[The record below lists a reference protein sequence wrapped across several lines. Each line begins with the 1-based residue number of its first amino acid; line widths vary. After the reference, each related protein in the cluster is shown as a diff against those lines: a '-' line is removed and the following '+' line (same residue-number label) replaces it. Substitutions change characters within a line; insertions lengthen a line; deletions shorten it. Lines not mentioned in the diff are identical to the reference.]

1 MPIVSR
7 PDSSSASGPKEAAQ
21 SSPIPSSKG
30 SLAARKDANGSSVR
44 TLIRLLSMESRL
56 CEKGSL
62 AKSVIDLGM
71 DRRRPSGSRTMTN
84 FGPRA
89 DLIAI
94 SGRTSSKRAWRR
106 ETIRTW
112 DTSSSTTGAF
122 CADREPDSCRRDPG
136 SSHSQRPSTAHYR

>member
-44 TLIRLLSMESRL
+44 TLIRLLSSMESRL
-56 CEKGSL
+56 CEKGSF

-71 DRRRPSGSRTMTN
+71 DRRRPSGSRTTTN

-89 DLIAI
+89 DLVAI
-94 SGRTSSKRAWRR
+94 SGRTSPKSAWRR
-106 ETIRTW
+106 ETIRT
-112 DTSSSTTGAF
+112 
-122 CADREPDSCRRDPG
+122 
-136 SSHSQRPSTAHYR
+136 